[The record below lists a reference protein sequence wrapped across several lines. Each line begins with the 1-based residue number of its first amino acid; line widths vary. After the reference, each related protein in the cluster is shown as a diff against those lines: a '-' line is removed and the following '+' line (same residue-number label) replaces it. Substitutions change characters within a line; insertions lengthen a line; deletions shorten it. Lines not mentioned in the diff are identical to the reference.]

1 MNLTKIEK
9 IIIVILVVGGILAA
23 GIFMFVKPAFDEIG
37 KANNRLDSM
46 KQEETELNEKLARES
61 TIDTEI
67 KDAKK
72 DAETLE
78 GGFYPDLTTYE
89 AVEIALAYLEEC
101 DLTIDTIDTSELST
115 KRLNLEQL
123 VVNPVVYDLKIYSQS
138 ARGTDEDAL
147 LEGQFKDGNKVYT
160 VSAGSLQDIQITD
173 EDGNV
178 VEPGK
183 YSDVMKDAYKEALV
197 NYAVSSDVSQVVGDT
212 TVSFTVRGEYG
223 NYLKFVDYLFDLDRA
238 TYMESV
244 TIPMTTSVSGSSN
257 DLFVDEAGNII
268 SGDKAEG
275 EVVCEDDT
283 PVEVECEIHFL
294 SVEQMEELET
304 IEAGSAEIVVNQ

>member
-123 VVNPVVYDLKIYSQS
+123 VVNPVVYDLKLYSQS

-197 NYAVSSDVSQVVGDT
+197 NYAVSSDVAQVVGDT

-244 TIPMTTSVSGSSN
+244 TIPMTTSVSGSSG

>member
-123 VVNPVVYDLKIYSQS
+123 VVNPVVYDLKLYSQS

-197 NYAVSSDVSQVVGDT
+197 NYAVSSDVAQVVGDT

-223 NYLKFVDYLFDLDRA
+223 NYLKFVDYLFALDRA

-244 TIPMTTSVSGSSN
+244 TIPMTTSVSGSSG